1 MKAFY
6 IETCEGVI
14 RDNAD
19 FMTPT
24 DFIKANRK
32 ASLDINFFPPKC
44 ILNEFGISEIEL
56 YDIVNDENEN
66 NRLFTNREL
75 EFRKGKRFTMDDIF
89 YAFSI
94 EYDQLTIDISDYISW
109 KNRHKEWCEEKK
121 RIVKQIESELCG
133 DSALETELATCREQL
148 DEARR
153 DMSGN
158 EKELTPKAKKS
169 YLAVIA
175 GLCRKSRPLDLSS
188 RDAVSILKTEIEGD
202 GLKLG
207 DDTIRK
213 IINEVRELER
223 ETPK

>member
-1 MKAFY
+1 MQA
-6 IETCEGVI
+6 
-14 RDNAD
+14 R
-19 FMTPT
+19 
-24 DFIKANRK
+24 
-32 ASLDINFFPPKC
+32 
-44 ILNEFGISEIEL
+44 ISE
-56 YDIVNDENEN
+56 
-66 NRLFTNREL
+66 L
-75 EFRKGKRFTMDDIF
+75 E
-89 YAFSI
+89 A
-94 EYDQLTIDISDYISW
+94 
-109 KNRHKEWCEEKK
+109 
-121 RIVKQIESELCG
+121 
-133 DSALETELATCREQL
+133 ELAACREQL